1 MNCEIMRRRK
11 VYIGLS
17 TTIIQR
23 KELNQMTEENNEMDL
38 SVLFDDMCIICD
50 GWYTSNRYMY
60 LEAEV

>member
-1 MNCEIMRRRK
+1 MKSCARRK

-38 SVLFDDMCIICD
+38 SVLFDDMCIIRD